1 MTKKFLLLTSIFS
14 LAVVAP
20 HSAQAK
26 KKPEV
31 SGLALQQI
39 QSRDYEVSKTVSYP
53 AVMTVLQ
60 DAGYR
65 ISAADKDTG
74 LITGSASTNSGMS
87 YNLFFGFGRSK
98 KTPIVSAFIEDRG
111 AGSRFRLN
119 FVLAKTKSSLYGMS
133 SSDEEPITDPVVYT
147 GAFEKIEKEIFVRL
161 ALATPSPKPVPG
173 PSQAA
178 PTEPNSTPVVQPAS
192 LVAPKANVTGLT
204 PNPSDMP
211 SPLTP
216 NPKN

>member
-1 MTKKFLLLTSIFS
+1 MTKKFALLASMFS
-14 LAVVAP
+14 LAFVTP
-20 HSAQAK
+20 YSAQAK

-39 QSRDYEVSKTVSYP
+39 QSRDYEVSKAISYP

-74 LITGSASTNSGMS
+74 LITGTASTKSGMNYS
-87 YNLFFGFGRSK
+87 LFVGFGRSK

-111 AGSRFRLN
+111 AGSRVRLS
-119 FVLAKTKSSLYGMS
+119 FVMAKTKSSLYGMS
-133 SSDEEPITDPVVYT
+133 SSDEEPITDPVAYS

-161 ALATPSPKPVPG
+161 ALSAPAPKVEPAKPV
-173 PSQAA
+173 AA
-178 PTEPNSTPVVQPAS
+178 LSTPAISNEQM
-192 LVAPKANVTGLT
+192 KAATETSGALT
-204 PNPSDMP
+204 PNPPSMP
-211 SPLTP
+211 TPLKP
-216 NPKN
+216 DPSR